1 MDTLIDLSG
10 IEVIELDYDE
20 VIEIKDID
28 QYPD

>member
-10 IEVIELDYDE
+10 IEVIELYFDE